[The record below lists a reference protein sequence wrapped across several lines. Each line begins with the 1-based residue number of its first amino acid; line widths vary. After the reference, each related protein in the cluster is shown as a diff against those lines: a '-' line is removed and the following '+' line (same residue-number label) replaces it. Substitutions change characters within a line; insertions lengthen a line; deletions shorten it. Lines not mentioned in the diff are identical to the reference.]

1 MRRKPMH
8 SGSPRRRPSYRR
20 RWSSATSR
28 MLCCGTSFPS
38 WYGTNSVAAWGG
50 VAGKVCST
58 SISTVGGLSC
68 CWMWILDIWKRSPF
82 ICLFLFPSCI
92 LPRTS
97 LALDTSI
104 LVGIDVLIECLYGF
118 SLFIISTQNNM
129 LKKMDNL
136 MAAVK
141 TAELS
146 EVNHG
151 KNEHTALG
159 RGLCFSL
166 SFALCCLLTSVLNAS
181 PVFLCLLELCWLRPY
196 F

>member
-1 MRRKPMH
+1 M
-8 SGSPRRRPSYRR
+8 
-20 RWSSATSR
+20 
-28 MLCCGTSFPS
+28 
-38 WYGTNSVAAWGG
+38 
-50 VAGKVCST
+50 
-58 SISTVGGLSC
+58 
-68 CWMWILDIWKRSPF
+68 
-82 ICLFLFPSCI
+82 FLFPSCI

-118 SLFIISTQNNM
+118 SLFITSTQNNM

-181 PVFLCLLELCWLRPY
+181 PVFLCLLELCWLCPY